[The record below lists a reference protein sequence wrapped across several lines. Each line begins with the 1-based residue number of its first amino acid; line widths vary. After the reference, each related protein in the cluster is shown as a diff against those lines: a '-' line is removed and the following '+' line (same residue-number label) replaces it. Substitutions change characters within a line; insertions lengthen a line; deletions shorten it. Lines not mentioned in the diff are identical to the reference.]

1 MTIIGLGSP
10 FGDDRVGWRVAE
22 TLAAKLPTDQARVIR
37 LDRPG
42 PALLDE
48 LAGRARV
55 ILIDAAAT
63 GEPPGTLSCMADAAS
78 APAMDRVSSHG
89 LGLIQTLQLGRALDL
104 LPPQLDLFL
113 ISIDPARTRDPDAD
127 LSDPVAAA
135 VAPLAEAICRR
146 VEASTW
152 RLAYPPEKAAA
163 AE

>member
-1 MTIIGLGSP
+1 VTIIGLGSP

-22 TLAAKLPTDQARVIR
+22 ILAAKLPAELAGVLR

-42 PALLDE
+42 PMLLNE

-63 GEPPGTLSCMADAAS
+63 GDPPGRLYCMADAALT
-78 APAMDRVSSHG
+78 PAMDTVSSHG

-113 ISIDPARTRDPDAD
+113 ITIDPARTRDPDTD

-135 VAPLAEAICRR
+135 VAPLAEAICRC

-152 RLAYPPEKAAA
+152 
-163 AE
+163 